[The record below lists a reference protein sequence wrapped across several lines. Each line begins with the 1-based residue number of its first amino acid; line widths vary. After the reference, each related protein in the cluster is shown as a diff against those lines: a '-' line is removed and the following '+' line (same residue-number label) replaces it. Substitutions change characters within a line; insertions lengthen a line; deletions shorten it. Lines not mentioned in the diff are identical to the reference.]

1 MKNLLRTS
9 FVLIFIFALVV
20 SGASQATPQVTDAT
34 GVWLANDVPYAPW
47 VFDLKQSG
55 TTLTGSAWQS
65 GAVLTV
71 ANVYDG
77 TVKDNEIS
85 FKVDGG
91 TGGTIS
97 FVGTRSG
104 DTIVFTRTPSRSGTV
119 GDGLYGAAAV
129 RSVTVKRL
137 PPGSAPPPRPTGAA
151 DPATSA
157 VLTTTATP
165 PVAAPAGTEHWE
177 ATGVG
182 FAPWTFDLKI
192 TNDAVTGVIG
202 QARLD
207 PPTSTQTTLVGPFE
221 IYDGKVSGNTIEFK
235 AKTSDGGRI
244 ITFRGVRSGDSI
256 AFKRSVAV
264 VSGDAGRNGI
274 LGGTAA
280 TEFVATRGTSAATA
294 VVVAAPVTPARI
306 NVAAPAS
313 TSDTGASGRWQTTG
327 LPSAPWTFE
336 FTVNGTSLTGTAQ
349 QTAAPSGPVT
359 IAGGKVSGTTISFK
373 VLSPDAERTISFTGR
388 VNGNNISFVREI
400 TPLPGGG
407 RGGTDLFGAG
417 APLQFVATRIAANRF
432 NFRGMSVD
440 VSTIQSLPNRDAIL
454 ESLRGQIDNID
465 AAITDSA
472 LKAFVQSVPLVMAA
486 NPAGADNAAYSGST
500 KSVLLTSASYSP
512 EKPVILHEV
521 MHAYHDQKLP
531 GGFRNVEIQRLYEQA
546 RSSGQFP
553 AGSYMLSSVGEYF
566 AMMASVY
573 LHGTAARDPFTRD
586 AIKQK
591 QPDCYNWLVKEFGQ
605 K

>member
-1 MKNLLRTS
+1 MKNSLRTL
-9 FVLIFIFALVV
+9 FVVLIVALAVCGG
-20 SGASQATPQVTDAT
+20 SHASPQVTDAT
-34 GVWLANDVPYAPW
+34 GVWLANDVPNAPW
-47 VFDLKQSG
+47 VFDLKQNG

-71 ANVYDG
+71 ANVYEG

-91 TGGTIS
+91 TGGTGGTIS

-104 DTIVFTRTPSRSGTV
+104 DAIVFTRTPSRTGTV
-119 GDGLYGAAAV
+119 GVGLYGAAAV

-137 PPGSAPPPRPTGAA
+137 PPGSAPPARPAGAA
-151 DPATSA
+151 APAIST
-157 VLTTTATP
+157 VRTATP
-165 PVAAPAGTEHWE
+165 TAAVAPPAGTEHWE

-182 FAPWTFDLKI
+182 FAPWTFDLKL
-192 TNDAVTGVIG
+192 TADSVTGVIG
-202 QARLD
+202 QAQLD

-235 AKTSDGGRI
+235 VNTSDGGRI
-244 ITFRGVRSGDSI
+244 ITFRGVRTGDSI

-264 VSGDAGRNGI
+264 LSGDAGRNGI
-274 LGGTAA
+274 LGGAAA

-294 VVVAAPVTPARI
+294 AVVAPP
-306 NVAAPAS
+306 AAPAS
-313 TSDTGASGRWQTTG
+313 PLPSGPSGRWEAAG

-349 QTAAPSGPVT
+349 QAAAPSGPVT
-359 IAGGKVSGTTISFK
+359 IAGGTVSGTTITFK

-388 VNGNNISFVREI
+388 INGNNISFVREI

-440 VSTIQSLPNRDAIL
+440 VATIQSLPNRDAIL
-454 ESLRGQIDNID
+454 ESLRGQISNID
-465 AAITDSA
+465 AAISDPA
-472 LKAFVQSVPLVMAA
+472 LKTFVQSVPLVMTA
-486 NPAGADNAAYSGST
+486 NLSGADNAAYSGST
-500 KSVLLTSASYSP
+500 KNVVLTTPSYSP
-512 EKPVILHEV
+512 EKPVILHEL
-521 MHAYHDQKLP
+521 MHAYHDQKLS
-531 GGFRNVEIQRLYEQA
+531 GGFGNAEIQKLFDQA
-546 RSSGQFP
+546 RSNGQFP

-591 QPDCYNWLVKEFGQ
+591 QPDCYNWLVKEFGL